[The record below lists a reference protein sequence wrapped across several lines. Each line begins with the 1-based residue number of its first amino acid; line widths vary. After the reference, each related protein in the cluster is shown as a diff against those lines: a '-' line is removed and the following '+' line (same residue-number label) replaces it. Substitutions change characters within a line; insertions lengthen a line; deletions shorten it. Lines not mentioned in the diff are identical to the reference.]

1 MTMKKSIFISLCMVM
16 AATAVLTSCKKDNDT
31 VSFRATISTYQN
43 NGKVYIDNNRFANW
57 IDEDEVLINGA
68 PYTVEVGVS
77 GDDRIASING
87 VRAVEE
93 GGYYAIYPSE
103 CALTTPTSGFPQIL
117 LPQVQVYI
125 PDNEGHQRVEAPMAA
140 YCSADREQAG
150 LDFTNLCAL
159 LKVELD
165 EPMEV
170 GYITV
175 SSSNKPLWGR
185 ASISINSTTNLPT
198 ISSPE
203 IASLSATDNTVTLDC
218 TPLGLHHEGSGA
230 SSGVR
235 SRGPFYIVLPPATN
249 VSDLTVSIYVF
260 TGSNSNENRRTI
272 KKYSKTT
279 SNPIAITSNNIYVTG
294 DLPTQ
299 GVEVPDVPFPKLGS
313 GEFSVAGTGIGTTNY
328 SSTKKVRFALGNLQ
342 YNAATNTWRIAE
354 NQWDHLGTAN
364 SNIGEQYNGW
374 IDLFGYGTSGYTY
387 MPWRATSGNDAY
399 NLYAQGNITNTNH
412 DWGVNPISNGG
423 NQPEKWRT
431 LTQAELYHL
440 FNDRGGRVRV
450 GGLFIPNYVR
460 VAEQLHHTGVS
471 VRGVSGMIVLPDNFP
486 WNTSPYNDDDYWDN
500 ITNAKWTDLEG
511 QGAVFFPITGQRSG
525 TSLRSGTSNQGCYW
539 TSTCDIIYDPKQPY
553 ALHFTSNGETTDNTD
568 YNYYGNAVRLVR
580 DVN

>member
-140 YCSADREQAG
+140 YCSADRAQAG
-150 LDFTNLCAL
+150 LDFTNLCSL
-159 LKVELD
+159 LKIEL
-165 EPMEV
+165 EEEMEV

-185 ASISINSTTNLPT
+185 ASITGTTNPT

-235 SRGPFYIVLPPATN
+235 SRGPFYIVLPPATG
-249 VSDLTVSIYVF
+249 VEGLTVDVYVF
-260 TGSNSNENRRTI
+260 TGNNTAETRRTI

-279 SNPIAITSNNIYVTG
+279 ENTIAIASNNIYVTG

-387 MPWRATSGNDAY
+387 MPWRATSGNDAN

-450 GGLFIPNYVR
+450 GFLNYVT

-471 VRGVSGMIVLPDNFP
+471 VHGVNGMIVLPDNFP
-486 WNTSPYNDDDYWDN
+486 WNTSPYNDASYWDN

-511 QGAVFFPITGQRSG
+511 QGAVFFPITRQRSG
-525 TSLRSGTSNQGCYW
+525 TSMRSGTSNQGCYW
-539 TSTCDIIYDPKQPY
+539 TSTCNISYDPKQPY